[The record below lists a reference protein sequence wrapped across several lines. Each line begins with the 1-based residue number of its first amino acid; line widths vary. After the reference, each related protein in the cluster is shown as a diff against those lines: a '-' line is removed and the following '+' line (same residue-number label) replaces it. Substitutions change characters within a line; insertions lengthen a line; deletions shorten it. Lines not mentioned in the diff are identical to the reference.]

1 MRLKLSTASESSVSG
16 LGNAQ
21 LTVSGARD
29 RSPGRLPHEQS
40 VPTSSE
46 EVGASNG
53 GLHYH
58 QYHSDV
64 DEHGHA
70 VPNACSFRQGWHQCA
85 DSGMLAAVGPARS
98 ALSAALPTVVRAL
111 PPHELLACACTEYG
125 AGVGGVRHSRGG
137 HRAGADRR
145 HCRRAWWPCL
155 RPRSDPMPAICVT
168 ARMVP
173 SSTGQSLCA
182 CRDVEYPE

>member
-1 MRLKLSTASESSVSG
+1 MATLSSRFQV
-16 LGNAQ
+16 LGIDLQGVFHMSKAC
-21 LTVSGARD
+21 
-29 RSPGRLPHEQS
+29 LPHLKKSGQATGDS
-40 VPTSSE
+40 IIINITATLMNTATPFQMHA
-46 EVGASNG
+46 ASAKAGINV
-53 GLHYH
+53 LT
-58 QYHSDV
+58 QV
-64 DEHGHA
+64 
-70 VPNACSFRQGWHQCA
+70 
-85 DSGMLAAVGPARS
+85 MLVAVGPARS
-98 ALSAALPTVVRAL
+98 ALSAALHTVVRAL